1 MAITDIRILP
11 PLAIA
16 RLGDSET
23 PLEAYELRV
32 DPENPLGYR
41 QIIPQETLEVNAATG
56 EIERSYVPGSIRF
69 KDGEKI
75 RPVAPFLEVFVR
87 RGDTADLEPLT
98 LGILE
103 EEGLDAGALHWSVH
117 VANIKIERR
126 TEEAKDRIEALVG
139 PFNDHAAHPLQGH
152 CENFFPGKTLPL
164 GTVRYIKP
172 TARFP
177 EIRFRFTPARGEVY
191 GSSTQRHTDATHLE
205 PDPIIKSADKVL
217 YDPARGTWCN
227 DYKETSTYNPAY
239 TNPAQIFAGYD
250 TDDGNRVSWG
260 YLDDEC
266 DGFVTVELKT
276 ATGSL
281 KAMAHIGAGP
291 PAFAPDTLPIRT
303 VYDDLEQALLG
314 PSAAAD
320 VPVAEAEEIVRRAFE
335 TVRLMNTAVMNG
347 NAVNG
352 RLNVASTMVRQ
363 DSNDFGRDYEPIM
376 APTLVDNL
384 AILAL
389 HQRVFTALRAG
400 AAPWFYEVL
409 RRPEEIGDMSDAGRR
424 KMPALMRGADG
435 RALSLTR
442 RQIDTILKTASRSL
456 FDGEGLNK
464 GETK

>member
-1 MAITDIRILP
+1 MAITEIRILP
-11 PLAIA
+11 PLAIG

-32 DPENPLGYR
+32 SEKDPLGYR
-41 QIIPQETLEVNAATG
+41 QIVPQETLVVNAATG
-56 EIERSYVPGSIRF
+56 EIERSYVPEVIRF
-69 KDGEKI
+69 KDEGRI

-87 RGDTADLEPLT
+87 RGADAELEPLT
-98 LGILE
+98 THLLA
-103 EEGLDAGALHWSVH
+103 EEGLTPADVHWSVH

-126 TEEAKDRIEALVG
+126 TGQSADRIEAVLE
-139 PFNDHAAHPLQGH
+139 PFNDHALRPLLGH
-152 CENFFPGKTLPL
+152 CHNFYTGKRLPL
-164 GTVRYIKP
+164 GSVRYIKP
-172 TARFP
+172 TPAFP

-191 GSSTQRHTDATHLE
+191 GSSTSRHTSDDTTQ
-205 PDPIIKSADKVL
+205 PDPIIDSDDKVL
-217 YDPARGTWCN
+217 YDPNKGCWRG
-227 DYKETSTYNPAY
+227 YKETPSYNPAY
-239 TNPAQIFAGYD
+239 TNPAQIFAGYSN
-250 TDDGNRVSWG
+250 DDGDQVSWG

-266 DGFVTVELKT
+266 DGVVTVELRTKN
-276 ATGSL
+276 GSL
-281 KAMAHIGAGP
+281 HASGHIGAGP

-314 PSAAAD
+314 PEVAAD
-320 VPVAEAEEIVRRAFE
+320 VPVAEAEEIVRKAFE

-347 NAVNG
+347 NAVDG

-363 DSNDFGRDYEPIM
+363 DTNDFGRRYEPIM

-409 RRPEEIGDMSDAGRR
+409 RQPEEIGDMSDEGRR

-442 RQIDTILKTASRSL
+442 RQIDTILKAASRAL
-456 FDGEGLNK
+456 FDGERERK
-464 GETK
+464 GDKK